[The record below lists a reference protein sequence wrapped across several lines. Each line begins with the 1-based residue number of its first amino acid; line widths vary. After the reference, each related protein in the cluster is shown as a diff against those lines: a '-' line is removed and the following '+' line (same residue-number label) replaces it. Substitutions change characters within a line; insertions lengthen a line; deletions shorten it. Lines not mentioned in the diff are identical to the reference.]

1 VPGVAHGQTKTRA
14 TPNGASCAA
23 SKPRRCWP
31 DTPVEMQLDD
41 SRVLLSPTDL
51 ANHLARAHLAALEI
65 ALVCGERQRPLR
77 ENPQAEL
84 IRRKGDEHEL
94 AYLARL
100 KVDAGGRA
108 FQPSRLE
115 RLSHLGRRSVTRAR
129 GRRTG
134 PSCRAAGRDSSW
146 ISVAEV
152 SPGSRGRSSNAARPF
167 PLPATN
173 TPRQANLPTVS
184 VRRGR

>member
-1 VPGVAHGQTKTRA
+1 
-14 TPNGASCAA
+14 
-23 SKPRRCWP
+23 
-31 DTPVEMQLDD
+31 MQLDD

-146 ISVAEV
+146 ISVADGLAGITRALVE
-152 SPGSRGRSSNAARPF
+152 RRE
-167 PLPATN
+167 
-173 TPRQANLPTVS
+173 TVS
-184 VRRGR
+184 VAGDEHPATSQPPDGVRPAGSLG